1 MANAYTE
8 DHLVEQPAIQLMQ
21 HELGWDETNCFGEWQ
36 GGVSDLGREGKREVV
51 LTGRLRAALLSL
63 NPDLPEEAIDGA
75 VEELSRDRTALSL
88 VEANR
93 EIHKLRGPNSWFLFA
108 LEPDRQCNQLIMNEF
123 LFDWKTSVEVSP
135 LGETERLS
143 EILTHK
149 LMKSSFSRYRENVEY
164 VKIGLSFTKNSLF
177 TAT

>member
-1 MANAYTE
+1 MSWESAE
-8 DHLVEQPAIQLMQ
+8 
-21 HELGWDETNCFGEWQ
+21 GGEW
-36 GGVSDLGREGKREVV
+36 EVV
-51 LTGRLRAALLSL
+51 LTGRLKAALLSL

-123 LFDWKTSVEVSP
+123 LFDWKTS
-135 LGETERLS
+135 
-143 EILTHK
+143 
-149 LMKSSFSRYRENVEY
+149 
-164 VKIGLSFTKNSLF
+164 GLR
-177 TAT
+177 